1 MIYLQLFWEF
11 LKIGALTFGGGYA
24 MIPLV
29 QDVVVANQWLTEEA
43 FLNFIAVAE
52 STPGP
57 IAINMATYIGS
68 VQGSEYYGWIGGL
81 FGSIGATMGVV
92 LPSFIIILMIV
103 ALIKNFVKYAPVQSA
118 LKGIRPVALALI
130 LSTGI
135 TLTLK
140 TLLNFTSLNSNI
152 KVEWKAIIVFAT
164 MAAIYLCYYFK
175 KKKFISPIILIIIS
189 ACMGM
194 ALYSI

>member
-1 MIYLQLFWEF
+1 MIYLQLFWTF

-29 QDVVVANQWLTEEA
+29 QDAVVTNNWLTEEA

-68 VQGSEYYGWIGGL
+68 IQGRAYFGLIGGL
-81 FGSIGATMGVV
+81 FGSIVATLGVV
-92 LPSFIIILMIV
+92 LPSFVIILMIV
-103 ALIKNFVKYAPVQSA
+103 ALIKNFVKYAPVQA
-118 LKGIRPVALALI
+118 VLRGIRPVALALI
-130 LSTGI
+130 LSTGL

-140 TLLNFTSLNSNI
+140 TLFGITNLSSTI
-152 KVEWKAIIVFAT
+152 KFEWRGIAVFCT
-164 MAAIYLCYYFK
+164 MAIIYLCYYFK

-194 ALYSI
+194 ALYSL

>member
-1 MIYLQLFWEF
+1 MIYLKLFWTF

-29 QDVVVANQWLTEEA
+29 QDAVVTNEWLTEEA

-68 VQGSEYYGWIGGL
+68 VQGSCYGIIGSL
-81 FGSIGATMGVV
+81 FGSIVATLGVV
-92 LPSFIIILMIV
+92 LPSFVVILMIV
-103 ALIKNFVKYAPVQSA
+103 ALIKNFVKYAPVQA
-118 LKGIRPVALALI
+118 VLKGIRPVALALI

-140 TLLNFTSLNSNI
+140 TLLGFASLNSTI
-152 KVEWKAIIVFAT
+152 TVEWKGIIVFAT
-164 MAAIYLCYYFK
+164 MALIYLCYYFK
-175 KKKFISPIILIIIS
+175 KKKFISPIILIIVS

>member
-1 MIYLQLFWEF
+1 MIYLQLFWTF
-11 LKIGALTFGGGYA
+11 FKIGALTFGGGYA

-29 QDVVVANQWLTEEA
+29 QDAVVTNDWLTEEA

-68 VQGSEYYGWIGGL
+68 IQGRAYFGLIGGL
-81 FGSIGATMGVV
+81 FGSIVATLGVV
-92 LPSFIIILMIV
+92 LPSFVIILMIV
-103 ALIKNFVKYAPVQSA
+103 ALIKNFVKYAPVQA
-118 LKGIRPVALALI
+118 VLRGIRPVALALI
-130 LSTGI
+130 LSTGL

-140 TLLNFTSLNSNI
+140 TLFGITNLSSII
-152 KVEWKAIIVFAT
+152 KFEWRGIAVFCT
-164 MAAIYLCYYFK
+164 MAIIYLCYYFK

-194 ALYSI
+194 ALYSL

>member
-1 MIYLQLFWEF
+1 MIYLQLFWTF
-11 LKIGALTFGGGYA
+11 FKIGALTFGGGYA

-29 QDVVVANQWLTEEA
+29 QDAVVTNDWLTEEA

-57 IAINMATYIGS
+57 IAVNMATYIGS
-68 VQGSEYYGWIGGL
+68 IQGRAYFGLIGGL
-81 FGSIGATMGVV
+81 FGSIVATLGVV
-92 LPSFIIILMIV
+92 LPSFVIILMIV
-103 ALIKNFVKYAPVQSA
+103 ALIKNFVKYAPVQA
-118 LKGIRPVALALI
+118 VLRGIRPVALALI
-130 LSTGI
+130 LSTGL

-140 TLLNFTSLNSNI
+140 TLFGITNLSSTI
-152 KVEWKAIIVFAT
+152 KFEWRGIAVFCT
-164 MAAIYLCYYFK
+164 MAIIYLCYYFK

-194 ALYSI
+194 ALYSL

>member
-1 MIYLQLFWEF
+1 MAVCLNLFLTF
-11 LKIGALTFGGGYA
+11 LKIGAVTFGGGYA

-29 QDVVVANQWLTEEA
+29 QEAVVQNNWLSEET

-57 IAINMATYIGS
+57 IAINMATFIGYNQAG
-68 VQGSEYYGWIGGL
+68 VL
-81 FGSIGATMGVV
+81 GAMAATVGVV
-92 LPSFIIILMIV
+92 LSSFIIILLIV
-103 ALIKNFVKYAPVQSA
+103 AILKNLIKYSGVQA
-118 LKGIRPVALALI
+118 VLKGIRPVALALI

-140 TLLNFTSLNSNI
+140 TLFGIENITSTLSI
-152 KVEWKAIIVFAT
+152 ELKGVIIFAII
-164 MAAIYLCYYFK
+164 AAVYLAYYFW

-189 ACMGM
+189 AGLGM
-194 ALYSI
+194 ILYSV

>member
-1 MIYLQLFWEF
+1 MNIYLELFLTF
-11 LKIGALTFGGGYA
+11 LKIGVLTFGGGYA

-29 QDVVVANQWLTEEA
+29 QEAVVSNGWLTEDA

-68 VQGSEYYGWIGGL
+68 VQAGLLGSVI
-81 FGSIGATMGVV
+81 ATLGVV
-92 LPSFIIILMIV
+92 LPSFLIILLIV
-103 ALIKNFVKYAPVQSA
+103 ALMHNFVKYVLVQAA

-140 TLLNFTSLNSNI
+140 TLFGIANLNSTLS
-152 KVEWKAIIVFAT
+152 VEWKGLIVFAV
-164 MAAIYLCYYFK
+164 MALIYVAYYLK
-175 KKKFISPIILIIIS
+175 RKKFISPIILIVIS

-194 ALYSI
+194 ALYSF

>member
-1 MIYLQLFWEF
+1 MNIYLELFLTF
-11 LKIGALTFGGGYA
+11 FKIGAVTFGGGYA

-29 QDVVVANQWLTEEA
+29 QEAALGFGITEDA

-57 IAINMATYIGS
+57 IAINMATFIGS
-68 VQGSEYYGWIGGL
+68 IKGGF
-81 FGSIGATMGVV
+81 FGSVCATFGVV
-92 LPSFIIILMIV
+92 LPSFIIILLIV
-103 ALIKNFVKYAPVQSA
+103 AILNNLVKYAGVQAA

-135 TLTLK
+135 TITLK
-140 TLLNFTSLNSNI
+140 TLFGISNLTSHL
-152 KVEWKAIIVFAT
+152 AIEVKGIIIFSIIAV
-164 MAAIYLCYYFK
+164 IYLAYYFI

-189 ACMGM
+189 ACLGM
-194 ALYSI
+194 VLYSF

>member
-1 MIYLQLFWEF
+1 MNIYLELFLTF

-29 QDVVVANQWLTEEA
+29 QEAVVSNGWLTEDA

-68 VQGSEYYGWIGGL
+68 VQAGFWGSVM
-81 FGSIGATMGVV
+81 ATLGVV
-92 LPSFIIILMIV
+92 LPSFLIILLIV
-103 ALIKNFVKYAPVQSA
+103 ALMHNFVKYAPVQA
-118 LKGIRPVALALI
+118 VLKGIRPVALALI

-140 TLLNFTSLNSNI
+140 TLFGIANLNSTLS
-152 KVEWKAIIVFAT
+152 VEWKGLVVFVV
-164 MAAIYLCYYFK
+164 MALIYVAYYLK
-175 KKKFISPIILIIIS
+175 RKKFISPIILIVIS

-194 ALYSI
+194 ALYSF